1 MPVRSQ
7 NEDLDALDGY
17 ADENLLLHL
26 RQVRRLGLDNGW
38 RFVVGLARVRQ
49 SRLLVEVPVLQ
60 VRESRRDEE
69 ILVRADLDVH
79 CGLRQFVLTDFGFVA
94 PVPHEQAPIVRISQG
109 DQEVISRREKHSFDS
124 IFVPLQ
130 VLDFTIRGG
139 LFDRNDI

>member
-38 RFVVGLARVRQ
+38 RFVVGLARVWQ
-49 SRLLVEVPVLQ
+49 SRLLVQIPVLQ
-60 VRESRRDEE
+60 VRESGCDEE

-79 CGLRQFVLTDFGFVA
+79 
-94 PVPHEQAPIVRISQG
+94 
-109 DQEVISRREKHSFDS
+109 
-124 IFVPLQ
+124 
-130 VLDFTIRGG
+130 GG
-139 LFDRNDI
+139 L

>member
-1 MPVRSQ
+1 MFVEDINMPVRSQ

-26 RQVRRLGLDNGW
+26 CQVGRLGLDNGR
-38 RFVVGLARVRQ
+38 RFVVGLACVRQ

-79 CGLRQFVLTDFGFVA
+79 
-94 PVPHEQAPIVRISQG
+94 
-109 DQEVISRREKHSFDS
+109 
-124 IFVPLQ
+124 
-130 VLDFTIRGG
+130 GG
-139 LFDRNDI
+139 L